1 MKNLAHS
8 SCILIIALLILC
20 ATGCEKRFEE
30 SKFLMGTIVEI
41 TAVGDERDCQQAMKL
56 AFDEIRRIDSL
67 MNVHAEDS
75 EISRINASAGKSA
88 VEVGSD
94 TLTVINQSLRFADLT
109 DGALDI
115 TVAPLMDLWGFGGES
130 TRVPL
135 DDELKEKLS
144 LVDYKKV
151 HVDKDRS
158 TVELPSGMRIDV
170 SGIAKGYAV
179 DRAIQVLKDAGIRNA
194 MVNAGGDIY
203 ALGSPSKKKLWRI
216 GIRHPR
222 DNSDLLGILQ
232 LEDKAVATSGDYEN
246 FFEVDGK
253 RYCHIIDTRTGR
265 PVEGIMSVTIVADN
279 TMEADALATAVFP
292 LGPDDG
298 MKLIESLEGVD
309 GLIMTGK
316 NEDDMKILVSSGME
330 QRVQLLR

>member
-1 MKNLAHS
+1 MRNLAHS
-8 SCILIIALLILC
+8 SCILIVALLILC
-20 ATGCEKRFEE
+20 TTGCEKRFAET
-30 SKFLMGTIVEI
+30 KFLMGTIVEI
-41 TAVGDERDCQQAMKL
+41 TAVGNESNCRQAVKL
-56 AFDEIRRIDSL
+56 AFDEIRRIDRL
-67 MNVHAEDS
+67 MNVHAEGS
-75 EISRINASAGKSA
+75 EIYRINASAGKSA
-88 VEVGSD
+88 EEVGSD

-115 TVAPLMDLWGFGGES
+115 TVAPLMDLWGFGSES
-130 TRVPL
+130 TRIPL
-135 DDELKEKLS
+135 DDEVKEKLS

-151 HVDKDRS
+151 HVDEDRS

-179 DRAIQVLKDAGIRNA
+179 DRAIQILKDAGIGNA

-203 ALGSPSKKKLWRI
+203 ALGSPSRKKLWRI

-222 DNSDLLGILQ
+222 DNSDLLGILE

-246 FFEVDGK
+246 FFEVDGR
-253 RYCHIIDTRTGR
+253 RYCHIIDTRTGQ

-292 LGPDDG
+292 MGADDG

-316 NEDDMKILVSSGME
+316 NEDDMKILISSGMK
-330 QRVQLLR
+330 QRVQLLP